1 MISLKRILASLL
13 ITFFSLLL
21 ILPIAFPSDSVRAQT
36 SGYTITTVDRQ
47 VQIMYSGHI
56 AILDTIRISGQ
67 IPDTFM
73 VGLPYKYSAYVLEGF
88 AYDTTK
94 VYQLNLGVQLS
105 QSGFYGAEVD
115 FNGNSPNIF
124 TVAFVLSNGLI
135 TDQGTGELLLDFP
148 AYPSLPQ
155 EVGTCQV
162 SLSLPSSPTSLSIA
176 KDDGNTNNAN
186 YARNN
191 LPAYTY
197 SVASATFEVP
207 TGTLQL
213 TTISSLNREIS
224 IDPNGMVTSTDTY
237 RITGNSST
245 SVSSYVISIPVE
257 ATNLV
262 IKDQFGRDL
271 QTSLPATTSGDI
283 QLANVTLFSFLNN
296 GQSTSLAA
304 KYALASAKI
313 QGSNYVLTNFKLFPD
328 ISYYVNQATITFNL
342 PEGATIIAPQ
352 SNQLTS
358 TSSLTRGIYQDTLT
372 ITEKGVSYVDYLT
385 PQQNTIQLSY
395 SYNPVW
401 VSLRPTFWAAFAA
414 GVGCVALI
422 VYRKRQPKEETYATR
437 AEQIST
443 SRSTTTTLPHT
454 KSSELKQVQRITAD
468 DIKAF
473 LDAYEDRKQL
483 KVELKSMDLKAQKGK
498 IPRRQYK
505 VQKKAIENRI
515 NNLSRTI
522 DKKKQTFISSSSTY
536 SDLTRQLDLAEEDL
550 LEAEENIRTL
560 ELRQSK
566 GEISIETFKK
576 NTVDYQ
582 KQKDKAEA
590 AINGI
595 LLRLREKT
603 R

>member
-1 MISLKRILASLL
+1 
-13 ITFFSLLL
+13 
-21 ILPIAFPSDSVRAQT
+21 LPVALPSGTVTAQT
-36 SGYTITTVDRQ
+36 SGYTITSVDHQ
-47 VQIMYSGHI
+47 VQVMYSGHI
-56 AILDTIRISGQ
+56 AILDTIQVTGQ
-67 IPDTFM
+67 VPDNFM

-88 AYDTTK
+88 AYDSIN

-115 FNGNSPNIF
+115 FDGNSPDTF

-135 TDQGTGELLLDFP
+135 TDQGEGSLLLDFP

-155 EVGTCQV
+155 EAGTCQV
-162 SLSLPSSPTSLSIA
+162 SLTFPSSPISLSIA

-186 YARNN
+186 YARNS

-197 SVASATFEVP
+197 SVASAAFEVP

-213 TTISSLNREIS
+213 TTISNLNREIS
-224 IDPNGMVTSTDTY
+224 IDPNGMVTSTDSY

-245 SVSSYVISIPVE
+245 SLSSYVISLPVE
-257 ATNLV
+257 ATSLV
-262 IKDQFGRDL
+262 VKDQFGREL
-271 QTSLPATTSGDI
+271 PTSLPASASGDM
-283 QLANVTLFSFLNN
+283 QLANITLLSFLNN
-296 GQSTSLAA
+296 GQTTTLVA
-304 KYALASAKI
+304 KYALSSAKS
-313 QGSNYVLTNFKLFPD
+313 QGSNYVLANFNLFPD
-328 ISYYVNQATITFNL
+328 ISYYVNQGTITFNP
-342 PEGATIIAPQ
+342 PEGATIVAPQ
-352 SNQLTS
+352 SSQLTS
-358 TSSLTRGIYQDTLT
+358 TSSLTRGTYQDTLI
-372 ITEKGVSYVDYLT
+372 ITEKGISYVDYLT
-385 PQQNTIQLSY
+385 PQQNTIQFSY
-395 SYNPVW
+395 DYNPVW
-401 VSLRPTFWAAFAA
+401 VSFRPTFWAAFAA
-414 GVGCVALI
+414 AVGIVALLF
-422 VYRKRQPKEETYATR
+422 YRRRQPQEETYASR

-443 SRSTTTTLPHT
+443 LKTTSAASQHAKSPEIKQGQHITT
-454 KSSELKQVQRITAD
+454 D

-483 KVELKSMDLKAQKGK
+483 KAELKSMDVKAQKGK

-515 NNLSRTI
+515 GNLSRTI
-522 DKKKQTFISSSSTY
+522 DKKRQTFIASGSTY
-536 SDLTRQLDLAEEDL
+536 SDLARQLDLAEEDL
-550 LEAEENIRTL
+550 VESEENIRTL
-560 ELRQSK
+560 EQRQSK

>member
-1 MISLKRILASLL
+1 
-13 ITFFSLLL
+13 
-21 ILPIAFPSDSVRAQT
+21 
-36 SGYTITTVDRQ
+36 
-47 VQIMYSGHI
+47 MYSGHI
-56 AILDTIRISGQ
+56 AILDTIHISGQ
-67 IPDTFM
+67 VPDTFM
-73 VGLPYKYSAYVLEGF
+73 IGLPYKYSAYVLEGF
-88 AYDTTK
+88 AYDTTN

-115 FNGNSPNIF
+115 FNGNSPNTF

-162 SLSLPSSPTSLSIA
+162 SLSFPSSPTSLSIA

-224 IDPNGMVTSTDTY
+224 IDPNGIVTSTDTY

-245 SVSSYVISIPVE
+245 SISSYVISIPVE
-257 ATNLV
+257 ATSLV
-262 IKDQFGRDL
+262 VKDQFGRDL
-271 QTSLPATTSGDI
+271 QTNLPATTSGDM

-296 GQSTSLAA
+296 GQSTTLAA
-304 KYALASAKI
+304 KYALPSAKI
-313 QGSNYVLTNFKLFPD
+313 QGSNYILTNFKLFPD

-342 PEGATIIAPQ
+342 PEGATIITPQ

-358 TSSLTRGIYQDTLT
+358 TSSLTRGTYQDTLT
-372 ITEKGVSYVDYLT
+372 ITEKGISYVDYLT

-414 GVGCVALI
+414 GVGFVAII
-422 VYRKRQPKEETYATR
+422 VYRRRQPKEETYATR
-437 AEQIST
+437 AEQISST
-443 SRSTTTTLPHT
+443 SKTPTTTPQHAKTLEP
-454 KSSELKQVQRITAD
+454 KQGVRITLE

-483 KVELKSMDLKAQKGK
+483 KAELKSMDVKAQKGK

-515 NNLSRTI
+515 DNLSRTI
-522 DKKKQTFISSSSTY
+522 EKKKQNFIASSSTY
-536 SDLTRQLDLAEEDL
+536 SDLARQLDLAEEDL
-550 LEAEENIRTL
+550 GEAEENIRTL
-560 ELRQSK
+560 EQRQSK

>member
-1 MISLKRILASLL
+1 MKRILASLL
-13 ITFFSLLL
+13 ITVFSLLL
-21 ILPIAFPSDSVRAQT
+21 ILPIAFPSDSVTAQT
-36 SGYTITTVDRQ
+36 GYTITTVDHQ

-56 AILDTIRISGQ
+56 AILDTIHVSGQ
-67 IPDTFM
+67 IPDNFM

-88 AYDTTK
+88 AYDSIN

-115 FNGNSPNIF
+115 FNGNSPDTF

-135 TDQGTGELLLDFP
+135 TDQGQGSLLLDFP

-155 EVGTCQV
+155 EAGTCLV
-162 SLSLPSSPTSLSIA
+162 SLSFPSSPISLSIN

-186 YARNN
+186 YARNS
-191 LPAYTY
+191 LPANTY
-197 SVASATFEVP
+197 SVASAAFEVP

-213 TTISSLNREIS
+213 TTISNLNREIS
-224 IDPNGMVTSTDTY
+224 IDPNGMVTSTDSY

-245 SVSSYVISIPVE
+245 SISSYVISLPVE
-257 ATNLV
+257 ATSLV
-262 IKDQFGRDL
+262 VKDQFGREL
-271 QTSLPATTSGDI
+271 PTSLPATASGDML
-283 QLANVTLFSFLNN
+283 LANVTLLSFLNN
-296 GQSTSLAA
+296 GQSTTLVA

-313 QGSNYVLTNFKLFPD
+313 QGSNYVLANFNLFPN

-342 PEGATIIAPQ
+342 PEGATITAPQ

-358 TSSLTRGIYQDTLT
+358 TSSLTRGTYQDILT
-372 ITEKGVSYVDYLT
+372 ITEKGISYVDYLT
-385 PQQNTIQLSY
+385 PQLKTIPLSY
-395 SYNPVW
+395 NYNPVW
-401 VSLRPTFWAAFAA
+401 VSLRPTFWAAIAA
-414 GVGCVALI
+414 GVACVALL
-422 VYRKRQPKEETYATR
+422 VYRRRQPKEETYATR

-443 SRSTTTTLPHT
+443 SKTTTTTPQHAKT
-454 KSSELKQVQRITAD
+454 SELKQRLHINMD
-468 DIKAF
+468 EIKAF

-483 KVELKSMDLKAQKGK
+483 KAELKSMDIKAQKGK

-515 NNLSRTI
+515 DNLSKTI
-522 DKKKQTFISSSSTY
+522 DKKKQNFIASSSTY
-536 SDLTRQLDLAEEDL
+536 SDLARQLDLAEEDL
-550 LEAEENIRTL
+550 VEAEENIRTL
-560 ELRQSK
+560 EQRQSK

>member
-1 MISLKRILASLL
+1 MRRTLASLL
-13 ITFFSLLL
+13 ITVFSLLL
-21 ILPIAFPSDSVRAQT
+21 ILPVALPSDTVTAQT
-36 SGYTITTVDRQ
+36 SGYTITSVDHQ
-47 VQIMYSGHI
+47 VQVMYSGHI
-56 AILDTIRISGQ
+56 TILDTIQVTGQ
-67 IPDTFM
+67 VPDNFM

-88 AYDTTK
+88 AYDSIN

-115 FNGNSPNIF
+115 FNGNSPDTF

-135 TDQGTGELLLDFP
+135 TDQGEGSLLLDFP

-155 EVGTCQV
+155 ETVICEV
-162 SLSLPSSPTSLSIA
+162 SLTFPSSPISLSIA

-186 YARNN
+186 YARNS

-197 SVASATFEVP
+197 SVASAAFEVP

-213 TTISSLNREIS
+213 TTISNLNREIS
-224 IDPNGMVTSTDTY
+224 IDPNGMVTSTDSY
-237 RITGNSST
+237 RITSNSST
-245 SVSSYVISIPVE
+245 SLSSYVISLPVE
-257 ATNLV
+257 ATSLV
-262 IKDQFGRDL
+262 VKDQFGREL
-271 QTSLPATTSGDI
+271 PTSLPGSASGDM
-283 QLANVTLFSFLNN
+283 QLANVTLLSFLNN
-296 GQSTSLAA
+296 GQTTTLVA
-304 KYALASAKI
+304 KYALSSAKI
-313 QGSNYVLTNFKLFPD
+313 QGSNYVLANFKLFPD
-328 ISYYVNQATITFNL
+328 ISYYVNQGTITFNP
-342 PEGATIIAPQ
+342 PEGATIVAPQ
-352 SNQLTS
+352 SSQLTS
-358 TSSLTRGIYQDTLT
+358 TSALTRGTYQDTLI
-372 ITEKGVSYVDYLT
+372 ITEKGISYVDYLT
-385 PQQNTIQLSY
+385 PQQNTIQFSY
-395 SYNPVW
+395 DYNPVW
-401 VSLRPTFWAAFAA
+401 VSFRPTFWAAFAA
-414 GVGCVALI
+414 AVGIVALLF
-422 VYRKRQPKEETYATR
+422 YRRRQPKEETYASR

-443 SRSTTTTLPHT
+443 LKTTSTTSQHAKSPEIKQGQHITT
-454 KSSELKQVQRITAD
+454 D

-483 KVELKSMDLKAQKGK
+483 KAELKSMDVKAQKGK

-515 NNLSRTI
+515 GNLSRTI
-522 DKKKQTFISSSSTY
+522 DKKRQTFIASGSTY
-536 SDLTRQLDLAEEDL
+536 SDLARQLDLAEEDL
-550 LEAEENIRTL
+550 VESEENIRTL
-560 ELRQSK
+560 EQRQSK

>member
-1 MISLKRILASLL
+1 
-13 ITFFSLLL
+13 
-21 ILPIAFPSDSVRAQT
+21 
-36 SGYTITTVDRQ
+36 
-47 VQIMYSGHI
+47 MYSGHI
-56 AILDTIRISGQ
+56 AILDTIHISGQ
-67 IPDTFM
+67 VPDTFM
-73 VGLPYKYSAYVLEGF
+73 IGLPYKYSAYVLEGF
-88 AYDTTK
+88 AYDTTN

-115 FNGNSPNIF
+115 FNGNSPNTF
-124 TVAFVLSNGLI
+124 TVAFVLSNGII

-162 SLSLPSSPTSLSIA
+162 SLSFPSSPTSLSIA

-224 IDPNGMVTSTDTY
+224 IDPNGIVTSTDTY

-245 SVSSYVISIPVE
+245 SISSYVISIPVE
-257 ATNLV
+257 ATSLV
-262 IKDQFGRDL
+262 VKDQFGRDL
-271 QTSLPATTSGDI
+271 QTNLPATTSGDM

-296 GQSTSLAA
+296 GQSTTLAA
-304 KYALASAKI
+304 KYALPSAKI
-313 QGSNYVLTNFKLFPD
+313 QGSNYILTNFKLFPD

-342 PEGATIIAPQ
+342 PEGATIITPQ

-358 TSSLTRGIYQDTLT
+358 TSSLTRGTYQDTLT
-372 ITEKGVSYVDYLT
+372 ITEKGISYVDYLT

-414 GVGCVALI
+414 GVGFVAII
-422 VYRKRQPKEETYATR
+422 VYRRRQPKEETYATR
-437 AEQIST
+437 AEQISST
-443 SRSTTTTLPHT
+443 SKTPTTTPQHAKTLEP
-454 KSSELKQVQRITAD
+454 KQGVRITLE

-483 KVELKSMDLKAQKGK
+483 KAELKSMDVKAQKGK

-515 NNLSRTI
+515 DNLSRTI
-522 DKKKQTFISSSSTY
+522 EKKKQNFIASSSTY
-536 SDLTRQLDLAEEDL
+536 SDLARQLDLAEEDL
-550 LEAEENIRTL
+550 GEAEENIRTL
-560 ELRQSK
+560 EQRQSK